1 MNSQTNQSK
10 HSLSAP
16 KGAIRNAVIWLIVA
30 TALYR
35 LWGAWAIDLVIGEA
49 YYLSSA
55 RQLHLGY
62 FDQPPMFLWVIWLT
76 KTLTGSEAP
85 IILRLPFILM
95 FAGATWMFYRIGARF
110 HSERAGLFTA
120 IIANIPIL
128 FTLSIGSW
136 MQPEAP
142 LTLLWLFVVWLLMD
156 VFFWPQKRT
165 DLKSWLLI
173 GLVLGLTFMS
183 KYHAVF
189 LLYGAGLFAIFNKDA
204 RKWILN
210 PGPYL
215 AIGVAAIV
223 SLPVLIWNMQ
233 NDMAS
238 FAFQGG
244 RALGDQ
250 FRPEWL
256 LRMIGGQLIYMTP
269 WIALP
274 ALWVGAKAL
283 FKGPTATYPSDTPD
297 GMSFFFVMLAHGPIL
312 FFTAVAAWSD
322 TQFHFHWQAPGYMM
336 LFPILGATTAI
347 LWTKYRKT
355 MFAWLAIGAFLS
367 TLVMTVLISHTI
379 TGWAQDFFPGE
390 EDPTS
395 GALRWTELE
404 DYFVQ
409 EGVFEQDNAFIAGVF
424 WTECGMIDNVVRA
437 KLPLACLSGDPR
449 NIAFNIDLTE
459 HEGKDAYIAAVMFSD
474 QSVINGLLPFFEK
487 VERVAEVTI
496 NRFGR
501 PAMKPVRIFKASNL
515 QPNHELE
522 DINAKSVELKMLP
535 RTQISR
541 LEGTLNAASEIN
553 ETVQLFLGE
562 QLVGEVEMNGSTQS
576 FDIQPPRNWGV
587 GIRVRTLRI
596 EAASGVEVM
605 LDSLNTKVSD

>member
-1 MNSQTNQSK
+1 MDSHSNQSR

-85 IILRLPFILM
+85 IVLRLPFILM

-142 LTLLWLFVVWLLMD
+142 LTLLWLIVVWLLMD
-156 VFFWPQKRT
+156 VFFGPQNRS

-173 GLVLGLTFMS
+173 GLMLGLTFMS

-204 RKWILN
+204 RKWILS
-210 PGPYL
+210 PSPYL

-223 SLPVLIWNMQ
+223 SLPVLIWNIQ

-283 FKGPTATYPSDTPD
+283 FKGPAAAYPSDTPN

-347 LWTKYRKT
+347 LCTKYRKT
-355 MFAWLAIGAFLS
+355 MFAWLAIGAMLS

-404 DYFVQ
+404 EYFVQ
-409 EGVFEQDNAFIAGVF
+409 EGVFEQDNVFIAGVF
-424 WTECGMIDNVVRA
+424 WTECGMIDNVVRG
-437 KLPLACLSGDPR
+437 KRPLACLSGDPR

-459 HEGKDAYIAAVMFSD
+459 HESKDAYIAAVMFSD

-487 VERVAEVTI
+487 VERVGEVTI

-515 QPNHELE
+515 KTNNEWQGIYGQSV
-522 DINAKSVELKMLP
+522 DIWMLP

-541 LEGTLNAASEIN
+541 LEGTLNAESVIN
-553 ETVQLFLGE
+553 ESVQLFLGE
-562 QLVGEVEMNGSTQS
+562 QLVGEVQMSAETQP
-576 FDIQPPRNWGV
+576 FDVQLSRNWAV
-587 GIRVRTLRI
+587 GIRVQTLRVDT
-596 EAASGVEVM
+596 ASGGAV
-605 LDSLNTKVSD
+605 LTSLKTTVGP